1 MVIFGLITF
10 LSLAILLLL
19 GAYRAMDNQDVEME
33 SLKIRIATLVS
44 EKRALQNEK
53 RALETA
59 SLELIATTK
68 NEREE
73 TNKLID
79 TLRRRLQSH
88 AKVET
93 NLVPLDRIMD
103 QRPAE
108 TRTEDQGPQTVLTNP
123 NAEVGVLTPS
133 ELEQWDSN
141 AQFREALNNTL
152 QSVVL
157 DEREG
162 FYGSDGSRS
171 DNAEPVSSPDTTEW
185 VSDSSGGSL
194 DGASWDSG
202 SD

>member
-1 MVIFGLITF
+1 M
-10 LSLAILLLL
+10 LLL